1 MVARTMMV
9 ALSVMGAVFALL
21 VTDFH
26 WYGWAMAII
35 AAASGY
41 AFLNMPEVAKRE
53 SNDTDLQLIQAYES
67 DDIDAVFAVI
77 KLRKWL
83 RRYS

>member
-1 MVARTMMV
+1 MIGRNIMIIASVAGV
-9 ALSVMGAVFALL
+9 VIALL
-21 VTDFH
+21 VFNFSLL
-26 WYGWAMAII
+26 GWFVALIPFF
-35 AAASGY
+35 SGV
-41 AFLNMPEVAKRE
+41 ATVLMPVQLVKKP
-53 SNDTDLQLIQAYES
+53 NTDLQLIQAYES

>member
-1 MVARTMMV
+1 MMV

-21 VTDFH
+21 VCEFNL
-26 WYGWAMAII
+26 YGWAMALI

-41 AFLNMPEVAKRE
+41 AFLNTPKVERKE
-53 SNDTDLQLIQAYES
+53 NNDTDLQLIQAYES
-67 DDIDAVFAVI
+67 DDLDAVFAVI

-83 RRYS
+83 RKYS